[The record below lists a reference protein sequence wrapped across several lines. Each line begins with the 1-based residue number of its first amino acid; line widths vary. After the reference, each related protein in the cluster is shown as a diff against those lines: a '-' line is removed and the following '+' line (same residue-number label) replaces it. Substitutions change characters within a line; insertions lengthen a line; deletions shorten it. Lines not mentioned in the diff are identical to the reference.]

1 MNRCL
6 EFQSSEYPT
15 RFEQISLIAYCH
27 SRRDTTGP
35 YGLQAD
41 QDGGP
46 PTLTALST
54 QRRGC
59 SITTIDSYEG
69 AVTYGTT
76 DLATADIDE
85 CLTIAVI
92 EETLESTPAR
102 TDAESVDDSPAAEP
116 AALVETIVALDSLE
130 VGGSTRAAAE
140 PDAEAE
146 LETDAEAEVAAIIES
161 TASFPS
167 IAAEVSPELAEALVE
182 KARITGDFTDDD
194 SAKLR
199 LRRPSGAFR
208 TLSSWLVAAAMLAIS
223 FGYVWWLLA
232 SGPPLSSRVLRAASL
247 AAASVI
253 VITTIIDVSRLAL
266 VSMLAMSTSLVRSPI
281 PTRIHQNLRIA
292 VFITFVPKMESLE
305 VLERTLI
312 AAKRLESAEG
322 TKAAD
327 DDPPALV
334 DVFVLD
340 EGNPDDPT
348 AVQDLID
355 RLNEEPGNQI
365 RRISRLGVEKYNT
378 GRKFAPK
385 TKHGNFNA
393 AYDVVSNDPD
403 LPKYDVLVGLDPDH
417 VPLPELTTRL
427 TCYFNDPN
435 VAYVSAPQAYGNAV
449 DRTVPKLAES
459 QQFVFHSLI
468 QSAANSYGG
477 PMLVGTNYA
486 IRTAVF
492 DQIGGAQPSITEDLA
507 TGLKALTKRNPET
520 GKEWRAVYTPD
531 VLAHGEGPVTWGDYF
546 KQQNRWA
553 TGAIRHVIAGPF
565 IKQMAQMWRH
575 PRRVLHYTLL
585 MAFYP
590 VMGLTWVLGA
600 VNSGLFAWYGDS
612 GTVVSPEHWILFYTW
627 TIALQVY
634 CFIAARRYNVSPF
647 ETTNSWGVFG
657 MFMSVAAAPIYAA
670 SMIKSFVTAN
680 PTFDVTPKGKNSNND
695 SLFTFRHNVFWVAVY
710 IGIIWLIFDRE
721 RVAVETLAWPVIA
734 GLLAIAPILIWLAS
748 RFVHWTRRRR
758 TSNPS

>member
-1 MNRCL
+1 M
-6 EFQSSEYPT
+6 T
-15 RFEQISLIAYCH
+15 
-27 SRRDTTGP
+27 D
-35 YGLQAD
+35 D
-41 QDGGP
+41 
-46 PTLTALST
+46 
-54 QRRGC
+54 
-59 SITTIDSYEG
+59 
-69 AVTYGTT
+69 TT

-92 EETLESTPAR
+92 EETLKNAPASTEP
-102 TDAESVDDSPAAEP
+102 ESVDDSPAAEP
-116 AALVETIVALDSLE
+116 AALVETVVLRDSTDADA
-130 VGGSTRAAAE
+130 STPAAAE
-140 PDAEAE
+140 TADGTDIDDAPVEDAAEADAPE
-146 LETDAEAEVAAIIES
+146 ADSGESDDGESDDAATDAGSDVDTDTDSETDEAEAAEIIES
-161 TASFPS
+161 VNAFPS
-167 IAAEVSPELAEALVE
+167 IAPEISPELAKALVE
-182 KARITGDFTDDD
+182 KARITGDLTDDD
-194 SAKLR
+194 SKTLR

-208 TLSSWLVAAAMLAIS
+208 TLYNWLIAAAMLAVS

-312 AAKRLESAEG
+312 AAKRLESAKG
-322 TKAAD
+322 TKADD

-340 EGNPDDPT
+340 EGDPDAPT

-355 RLNEEPGNQI
+355 RLNDEQPGNLI

-403 LPKYDVLVGLDPDH
+403 LPKYDVLVGIDPDH

-507 TGLKALTKRNPET
+507 TGLKALTQRNPET

-565 IKQMAQMWRH
+565 IKQMLQMWRH

-612 GTVVSPEHWILFYTW
+612 GTVVSPEH
-627 TIALQVY
+627 
-634 CFIAARRYNVSPF
+634 
-647 ETTNSWGVFG
+647 
-657 MFMSVAAAPIYAA
+657 
-670 SMIKSFVTAN
+670 
-680 PTFDVTPKGKNSNND
+680 
-695 SLFTFRHNVFWVAVY
+695 
-710 IGIIWLIFDRE
+710 
-721 RVAVETLAWPVIA
+721 
-734 GLLAIAPILIWLAS
+734 
-748 RFVHWTRRRR
+748 
-758 TSNPS
+758 